1 MYIMAVC
8 VLAYRRNAHST
19 SHQMRV
25 RPGRVRT
32 ELMAAASLELVVI
45 REVPVSMMAPSAR
58 MAGTIVLPT
67 ATPSR
72 ATIQYLQNTC
82 VRCQASSAHSQ
93 CQPSQQCCQLL
104 PAQQPQELTARGL
117 LVANAYHPPNKNP
130 PINNHQM

>member
-1 MYIMAVC
+1 MKAGMPCSGLRADTQVQSAQH
-8 VLAYRRNAHST
+8 VLVNKGYQPRRA
-19 SHQMRV
+19 
-25 RPGRVRT
+25 RT

-45 REVPVSMMAPSAR
+45 RDVPVSMMTPSAR

-82 VRCQASSAHSQ
+82 VKCQAPSAHSQ

-104 PAQQPQELTARGL
+104 AAQQPNALTA
-117 LVANAYHPPNKNP
+117 
-130 PINNHQM
+130 

>member
-25 RPGRVRT
+25 RPRRVRT

-45 REVPVSMMAPSAR
+45 RDVPVSMMAPSAR

-67 ATPSR
+67 ATPSK
-72 ATIQYLQNTC
+72 ATIQYLQKTC
-82 VRCQASSAHSQ
+82 VRCRASSAHSQ
-93 CQPSQQCCQLL
+93 GQRSQHFCQLL
-104 PAQQPQELTARGL
+104 AAQQPQERTA
-117 LVANAYHPPNKNP
+117 
-130 PINNHQM
+130 